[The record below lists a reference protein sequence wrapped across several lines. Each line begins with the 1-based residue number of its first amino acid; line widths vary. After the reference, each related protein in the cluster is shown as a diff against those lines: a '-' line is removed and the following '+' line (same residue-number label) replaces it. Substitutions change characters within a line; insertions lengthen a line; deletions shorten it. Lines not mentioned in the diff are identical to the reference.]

1 LIKSIGRCYGGHV
14 EGGSLNGPSG
24 ALSLRLIEQR
34 GSVRA
39 VVEQIAQ
46 VIQSGE
52 LRFGDRLPPERT
64 LAEQL
69 SVSRVTVRKACHV
82 LAEAGVLETRSGMGR
97 SSGTVVRSEL
107 VPRGLLPGP
116 HSIPFAEIWG
126 VLEARRLLE
135 PRVAQLAGLRATADD
150 HRELERIL
158 ELQRRAVDDTEQ
170 VRLLDPSFHLAI
182 ARATHNPTV
191 VALMQGMLHRL
202 ELTRN
207 VPIEPGE
214 AQRTIAV
221 HERTLAAILER
232 DPRAIDVAM
241 DEHLAIME
249 ETWRAVSGRTLPP
262 GLPEFLHP

>member
-1 LIKSIGRCYGGHV
+1 MAS
-14 EGGSLNGPSG
+14 GSLEGPSG
-24 ALSLRLIEQR
+24 PLSLRLIEQR

-52 LRFGDRLPPERT
+52 LRIGDRLPPERT

-82 LAEAGVLETRSGMGR
+82 LADAGVLEIRSGLGR
-97 SSGTVVRSEL
+97 RSGTVVRSEL

-116 HSIPFAEIWG
+116 RSIPFTEIWG
-126 VLEARRLLE
+126 VLEGRRLLE
-135 PRVAQLAGLRATADD
+135 PRVAQLAGLRATAED
-150 HRELERIL
+150 HGQLERIL
-158 ELQRRAVDDTEQ
+158 DLQRHAVDDVQQ

-202 ELTRN
+202 ELTRD
-207 VPIEPGE
+207 VPVEPGE
-214 AQRTIAV
+214 AERTIAV
-221 HERTLAAILER
+221 HERTLAALVAR
-232 DPRAIDVAM
+232 DSHAIDIAM

-249 ETWRAVSGRTLPP
+249 ESWRAASGGTLPP
-262 GLPEFLHP
+262 GLPDFLHP

>member
-1 LIKSIGRCYGGHV
+1 MVS
-14 EGGSLNGPSG
+14 GSLNGPSG
-24 ALSLRLIEQR
+24 PLSLRLIEER

-46 VIQSGE
+46 VVQSGE

-82 LAEAGVLETRSGMGR
+82 LAEAGVLEIRSGVGR
-97 SSGTVVRSEL
+97 RSGTLVRSEL

-116 HSIPFAEIWG
+116 HSIPLAEIWG
-126 VLEARRLLE
+126 VLEARRLVE

-158 ELQRRAVDDTEQ
+158 ELQRQAIDDTHQ

-182 ARATHNPTV
+182 ARATHNSTV

-202 ELTRN
+202 ELTRE
-207 VPIEPGE
+207 VPVEPGE

-221 HERTLAAILER
+221 HERTLAAILMR

-249 ETWRAVSGRTLPP
+249 DTWRAASGRTLPP
-262 GLPEFLHP
+262 GLPEFLQPRDDQT

>member
-1 LIKSIGRCYGGHV
+1 MAS
-14 EGGSLNGPSG
+14 GSLTGSSRP
-24 ALSLRLIEQR
+24 LSLRLIEER

-39 VVEQIAQ
+39 VVEQIAH

-64 LAEQL
+64 LAERL

-82 LAEAGVLETRSGMGR
+82 LADAGVLEIHSGMGR
-97 SSGTVVRSEL
+97 RSGTVVRSEL

-135 PRVAQLAGLRATADD
+135 PRVAQLAGLRATAGD
-150 HRELERIL
+150 HREIARIL
-158 ELQRRAVDDTEQ
+158 ELQRDAVDDTQQ

-202 ELTRN
+202 ELTRD
-207 VPIEPGE
+207 VPVESGE
-214 AQRTIAV
+214 AERTIAV
-221 HERTLAAILER
+221 HERTLAAIR
-232 DPRAIDVAM
+232 TGDPSAIDVAM

-249 ETWRAVSGRTLPP
+249 ETWRAASGRTLPP
-262 GLPEFLHP
+262 GLPEFLHPR